1 MKIQIFL
8 LFSYASFSIL
18 QSWKIEKNDKAVIH
32 NTKIMFSL
40 DDIIDNVHQ
49 IAPIVSNNENA
60 TVIHFLIQF
69 AIL

>member
-1 MKIQIFL
+1 MTDKIGQI
-8 LFSYASFSIL
+8 
-18 QSWKIEKNDKAVIH
+18 KA
-32 NTKIMFSL
+32 MSL